1 MNRPFARSMSNYA
14 VEEPF
19 STPFSANARD
29 MDARLDQ
36 ALRNAAHWRIA
47 SAMFGVTALILAGGI
62 VWQSTRPAVKPY
74 IVEIESTGR
83 VERVKFIDDVY
94 QPTDA
99 QLAHHLGQFV
109 GLIRTKPTD
118 PVILRQSWTRAY
130 AYLAGDALH
139 KMDDYARA
147 NDPTKGLGHETR
159 MVEIVSIV
167 RQSPESF
174 QVRWRETTYLN
185 GQLAGTAPFVALLTY
200 AVDPRATEDQLYQN
214 PLGIRIVDLSWTTE
228 K

>member
-1 MNRPFARSMSNYA
+1 MNKPYTRPMSNYA
-14 VEEPF
+14 VDEPF

-36 ALRNAAHWRIA
+36 ALRNAAHWRVA
-47 SAMFGVTALILAGGI
+47 SAMFGVTALVLAGGI
-62 VWQSTRPAVKPY
+62 VWQSTRPTVKPY
-74 IVEIESTGR
+74 IVEIDPSGN

-94 QPTDA
+94 QATDA
-99 QLAHHLGQFV
+99 QLAHHLGQFIE
-109 GLIRTKPTD
+109 LLRTKPTD

-139 KMDDYARA
+139 KIDDYARA
-147 NDPTKGLGHETR
+147 NDPTKDLGHETR
-159 MVEIVSIV
+159 MVEIVSVV

-174 QVRWRETTYLN
+174 QVRWRETTYMN
-185 GQLAGTAPFVALLTY
+185 GQLAGTAPYVALLTY
-200 AVDPRATEDQLYQN
+200 AVDPRETEDQLYQN
-214 PLGIRIVDLSWTTE
+214 PLGIRIVDLSWTAE